1 LPASA
6 CGTARVRPPSGGGP
20 AISVQHRSCGTW
32 VVGILAAIALTIYSN
47 VQQRTRIAK
56 AQADGRALATAVSV
70 YTAHTGLLPTAL
82 AELTAQVTN
91 GQGFVAGPFILALPA
106 APQGWTP
113 YAYTADTATL
123 AFAITT
129 AGDGASVAVP

>member
-1 LPASA
+1 MGCSEPCDVTNRRQRGFALIELL
-6 CGTARVRPPSGGGP
+6 VVV
-20 AISVQHRSCGTW
+20 AII
-32 VVGILAAIALTIYSN
+32 GILAAIALTIYSN

>member
-1 LPASA
+1 MGCSDP
-6 CGTARVRPPSGGGP
+6 CDVTNRRQRGF
-20 AISVQHRSCGTW
+20 
-32 VVGILAAIALTIYSN
+32 ALTIYSN

>member
-1 LPASA
+1 MGCSDPCDVTNRRQRGFTLIELL
-6 CGTARVRPPSGGGP
+6 VVV
-20 AISVQHRSCGTW
+20 AII
-32 VVGILAAIALTIYSN
+32 GILAAIALTIYSN

-123 AFAITT
+123 AFSITT

>member
-1 LPASA
+1 MGCSDPCDVTNRRQRGFALIELL
-6 CGTARVRPPSGGGP
+6 VVV
-20 AISVQHRSCGTW
+20 AII
-32 VVGILAAIALTIYSN
+32 GILAAIALTIYSN

>member
-1 LPASA
+1 MGCSDPCDVTNRRQRGFTLIELL
-6 CGTARVRPPSGGGP
+6 VVV
-20 AISVQHRSCGTW
+20 AII
-32 VVGILAAIALTIYSN
+32 GILAAIALTIYSN

-91 GQGFVAGPFILALPA
+91 GQGFIAGPFILALPA

-123 AFAITT
+123 AFSITT

>member
-1 LPASA
+1 MGCSDPCDVTNRRQRGFTLIELL
-6 CGTARVRPPSGGGP
+6 VVV
-20 AISVQHRSCGTW
+20 AII
-32 VVGILAAIALTIYSN
+32 GILAAIALTIYSN

>member
-1 LPASA
+1 MGCSD
-6 CGTARVRPPSGGGP
+6 PSDVTNRRQRGFALIELLVVV
-20 AISVQHRSCGTW
+20 AII
-32 VVGILAAIALTIYSN
+32 GILAAIALTIYSN

-123 AFAITT
+123 AFSITT

>member
-1 LPASA
+1 MGCSDPCAVTNRRQRGFALIELL
-6 CGTARVRPPSGGGP
+6 VVV
-20 AISVQHRSCGTW
+20 AII
-32 VVGILAAIALTIYSN
+32 GILAAIALTIYSN

-123 AFAITT
+123 AFSITT
-129 AGDGASVAVP
+129 AGDGAYVAVS

>member
-1 LPASA
+1 
-6 CGTARVRPPSGGGP
+6 VRHMGCSDPCDVTNRRQRGFTLIELLVVV
-20 AISVQHRSCGTW
+20 AII
-32 VVGILAAIALTIYSN
+32 GILAAIALTIYSN

>member
-1 LPASA
+1 MGCSDPCDVTNRRQRGFAL
-6 CGTARVRPPSGGGP
+6 
-20 AISVQHRSCGTW
+20 IELL
-32 VVGILAAIALTIYSN
+32 VVVAVIGILAAIALTIYSN

-123 AFAITT
+123 AFSITT

>member
-1 LPASA
+1 MGCSDPCDVTNRRQRGFTLIELL
-6 CGTARVRPPSGGGP
+6 VVV
-20 AISVQHRSCGTW
+20 AII
-32 VVGILAAIALTIYSN
+32 GILAAIALTIYSN

-113 YAYTADTATL
+113 YAYTANTATL
-123 AFAITT
+123 AFSITT

>member
-1 LPASA
+1 MRNRRQRGFALIELL
-6 CGTARVRPPSGGGP
+6 VVV
-20 AISVQHRSCGTW
+20 AII
-32 VVGILAAIALTIYSN
+32 GILAAIALTIYGN
-47 VQQRTRIAK
+47 VQQRTRLAK

-70 YTAHTGLLPTAL
+70 YAAHTGTLPPGL

-91 GQGFVAGPFILALPA
+91 GEGYVAGPFILALPV

-113 YAYTADTATL
+113 YAYAADTATL
-123 AFAITT
+123 AFSITT